1 MRPMSSWD
9 AGVLGRL
16 RNAGV
21 VRKLLEEADVLHDA
35 VGQEMIVL
43 HHGLDLAAIGALA
56 HPGSMMPSTSTAPS
70 VGSSSPTMILT
81 NVVLP
86 QPERPP
92 TWALR

>member
-43 HHGLDLAAIGALA
+43 H
-56 HPGSMMPSTSTAPS
+56 PVST
-70 VGSSSPTMILT
+70 
-81 NVVLP
+81 
-86 QPERPP
+86 
-92 TWALR
+92 WLR